1 MPDKQGFPDARDLDL
16 QRRAELVLDF
26 SEQLVEW
33 IGEFSAARRETDFEI
48 HANDEFKLL
57 RLRRLASNLWRST
70 KVPVAAAAYG
80 ASQVGK
86 SLFVG
91 QVLTPSED
99 RYTPLGQGDK
109 LPRDAYIQ
117 ELSFNHDLN
126 PQNGAKEATA
136 LVTRF
141 TTKDRFDQEAPSAY
155 PVKVRALSRSEWLR
169 VVARGHQSECVPEK
183 EVTWTENT
191 IAALFEDIGKRHP
204 ADEPDREWRMD
215 LLDVYSY
222 VRSLDHRLYAVEESM
237 FNGFLSRYPLTDAGC
252 VELAGRLFWNSE
264 QFPALTTL
272 FNNVNRFLKKISAG
286 GRDGML
292 VHWAAVRFLL
302 DSQRSERQESPKSE
316 WKQSI
321 LWTDLTDRVEDGWYV
336 IDYQPG
342 AGGPSEDLAT
352 IQSAMIEMIVPVVP
366 ERLGADWREV
376 INKIDILD
384 LPGMR
389 AEGSTGEAG
398 ATSIETLDEQM
409 NVVKRGKVFYLISR
423 YIEERQV
430 QTFLLLISGR
440 NLEVK
445 GIIKEYL
452 DKWGRARYGED
463 AWPLRVDDP
472 HPALFIGLTGID
484 DEFKERNAKKE
495 LYDARLTDI
504 ISTTLYEIMTD
515 FGGPNQPFTNIYPL
529 RYPGSWDADLAK
541 RKMFGEE
548 KWGEAKAAFLASE
561 MVQRH
566 VRDAEEKWDVAMR
579 DGDGGLSLIAAG
591 LKKST
596 SALQKQDALQRQ
608 IEEVRQ
614 ELRNLAQSWWCD
626 PNSNLDREKRLDSAR
641 TVLDWL
647 QDENR
652 VYDRVLALE
661 SALCFREGD
670 AMDLAEFAESRTAR
684 QRQRPEALN
693 ARFPKDLKAYLQD
706 WAKDTVPKRW
716 REHTDS
722 TDLGAPWIGAEE
734 FAAFARYLGEYLCSE
749 KIFPNL
755 AERLLQIVNLKI
767 ADEGASRHAKR
778 EYVLLIL
785 NDYATNPGPDITP
798 LDDNEP
804 HSEQDAPRNNGQ
816 DFGLMKTFVHRWRS
830 RLPTALASAA
840 GEHTTLPAGN
850 VELHKLLQ

>member
-16 QRRAELVLDF
+16 QRRAEQVLDF

-169 VVARGHQSECVPEK
+169 VVARGHQSVCVTEK
-183 EVTWTENT
+183 EVTWSENAIT
-191 IAALFEDIGKRHP
+191 ALFEEISKQHP

-222 VRSLDHRLYAVEESM
+222 VRGLNHHLYAAEETM
-237 FNGFLSRYPLTDAGC
+237 LNGFLSRYPLTEAGY
-252 VELAGRLFWNSE
+252 VELAGRLFWNADE
-264 QFPALTTL
+264 FPALTTL

-286 GRDGML
+286 GRDGIL

-302 DSQRSERQESPKSE
+302 DSHRSDHQQNSKSQ

-321 LWTDLTDRVEDGWYV
+321 HWSDLTDRVEDGWYI

-342 AGGPSEDLAT
+342 AGGPSEELAT

-366 ERLGADWREV
+366 ERLRDDWREV

-389 AEGSTGEAG
+389 AESSTDKAG
-398 ATSIETLDEQM
+398 ATKIETLDQQM
-409 NVVKRGKVFYLISR
+409 NVVIRGKVCYLISR

-430 QTFLLLISGR
+430 QTFLLLSSYR

-445 GIIKEYL
+445 GELKEYL
-452 DKWGRARYGED
+452 DKWGRARYGD
-463 AWPLRVDDP
+463 DVWPERVDDP

-484 DEFKERNAKKE
+484 EEFSKMDVKESF
-495 LYDARLTDI
+495 YDGRLNEIT
-504 ISTTLYEIMTD
+504 SALHNIMTD
-515 FGGPNQPFTNIYPL
+515 FGGANQPFTNVYPL
-529 RYPGSWDADLAK
+529 RFPDTWDTNLAE
-541 RKMFGEE
+541 RE
-548 KWGEAKAAFLASE
+548 KCGIKKWVQAKAAFLNSE
-561 MVQRH
+561 KVQRY
-566 VRDAEEKWDVAMR
+566 VRNAEEKWDIAMR

-596 SALQKQDALQRQ
+596 SSLQKQDALQRQ
-608 IEEVRQ
+608 IEEVQQ

-626 PNSNLDREKRLDSAR
+626 PNSNLDREKRLASAR
-641 TVLDWL
+641 AVLDWL

-670 AMDLAEFAESRTAR
+670 AMDLAEFAESHTAR
-684 QRQRPEALN
+684 VRQRPEALN

-749 KIFPNL
+749 KIFPCL
-755 AERLLQIVNLKI
+755 ADRLMEIVNLKI

-785 NDYATNPGPDITP
+785 TDYATNPGPDLTP
-798 LDDNEP
+798 LDENES
-804 HSEQDAPRNNGQ
+804 HSEQDTQQNNGQ

-850 VELHKLLQ
+850 AELHKLLQ